1 MRRAQRDTE
10 KRRDTFSSP
19 PLRPLRSSRL
29 CGSPWFVSLKEGNVM
44 APATTQWQG
53 GANEAA
59 FLGTLSTD
67 APWELVH
74 EFANYVRESGTEGE
88 QQAVDAIT
96 RRLTAWGIPHTVH
109 HPRC

>member
-1 MRRAQRDTE
+1 
-10 KRRDTFSSP
+10 
-19 PLRPLRSSRL
+19 
-29 CGSPWFVSLKEGNVM
+29 M

-53 GANEAA
+53 GAAEA
-59 FLGTLSTD
+59 GVSWRHSTRRM
-67 APWELVH
+67 PWELIH

-109 HPRC
+109 HPRCFISLPRGATVL